1 MVIISKVNPDNCM
14 CSDPNT
20 VGQGYFI
27 PSVYSKYN
35 LKYEMRGKI
44 QKLRPYIDS
53 CAVEGLQSKRTQTK
67 TYPSQNVS

>member
-1 MVIISKVNPDNCM
+1 MVIINKVNADNCM

-35 LKYEMRGKI
+35 LKYETRGKI
-44 QKLRPYIDS
+44 QKLPLYIDS
-53 CAVEGLQSKRTQTK
+53 CAVGGLQSKRTQTR